1 MLIHT
6 ILKETNDFS
15 DIEKIIAKYLLENE
29 EEIEKQSARF
39 IASQIY
45 TAPSTIVRFCQ
56 KIGYEG
62 FSDFKEAFI
71 EEIKYLAS
79 HFNQINPNYPFSYN
93 DKNITLANKMGQLY
107 QEIISDTLSLL
118 KHDTLQECINILKKA
133 KIIHICSSGV
143 QNDIAE
149 TFKDKLLKIGKNVI
163 IEHKMDESFYRA
175 SFCEQDSV
183 FIMISYSGETEILLR
198 VAKKLQERKMYS
210 IAITS
215 YGDNALS
222 SLAKQ
227 VLYVSTR
234 EKITYNLGNFGM
246 SISTLFLLDIL
257 YASIFND
264 NYQTHFEKR
273 VKSSKEFQVVR
284 SSLNPILKDQEEK

>member
-15 DIEKIIAKYLLENE
+15 DIEKIIATYLLENE
-29 EEIEKQSARF
+29 EAIEKQSARF

-62 FSDFKEAFI
+62 FNDFKEAFI
-71 EEIKYLAS
+71 EEIKYLSS
-79 HFNQINPNYPFSYN
+79 HFNQINPNYPFLYN
-93 DKNITLANKMGQLY
+93 DKNIILANKMGQLY
-107 QEIISDTLSLL
+107 QEIINDTLSLL
-118 KHDTLQECINILKKA
+118 KHDTLQACINILKKA
-133 KIIHICSSGV
+133 ETIHICSSGV
-143 QNDIAE
+143 QTDIAE

-175 SFCEQDSV
+175 SYCKEDDV
-183 FIMISYSGETEILLR
+183 FIMISYTGETEILLR
-198 VAKKLQERKMYS
+198 VAKKLQERNIASM
-210 IAITS
+210 AITS

-222 SLAKQ
+222 NLVKQ

-234 EKITYNLGNFGM
+234 EKVTYNLGNFGM
-246 SISTLFLLDIL
+246 SISTLFLLDVL

-264 NYQTHFEKR
+264 SYQTHFEKR
-273 VKSSKEFQVVR
+273 VQVSKEFQVVR
-284 SSLNPILKDQEEK
+284 SSWNPILKDQEQK